1 MVAFAKSMMRD
12 RRAVA
17 FARASERRRKLDRTL
32 RGELAARR
40 TELQS
45 LEMLLEEK
53 ARQVELKTA
62 DVNCHAARV
71 DTLTTGTEAFSLDEL
86 TAYHAYLEV
95 AGAHLRALEIEEV
108 RLHAA
113 FDALAA
119 VIEEKNLEIA
129 RNLARIDA
137 CDERIAQIRRD
148 YEQAGDEALD
158 EEIEETALARRMR
171 NRETT

>member
-1 MVAFAKSMMRD
+1 MMRD
-12 RRAVA
+12 RRAMA
-17 FARASERRRKLDRTL
+17 FARASERRRKLDGTL
-32 RGELAARR
+32 RGELAKRC

-45 LEMLLEEK
+45 LEIFLEEK
-53 ARQVELKTA
+53 ARQVELKAA

-71 DTLTTGTEAFSLDEL
+71 DALTTGTEAFSLDEL
-86 TAYHAYLEV
+86 TSYHAYLGV
-95 AGAHLRALEIEEV
+95 AGEHLRTLEIEEA

-113 FDALAA
+113 FEALAA

-158 EEIEETALARRMR
+158 EEMEEAAHARRMR
-171 NRETT
+171 NREVT